1 MRVQLATAITL
12 KSEREDTTGS
22 VRALKNAFIHVVL
35 KCKLKMNWSVIYEIN
50 IIYVCSSEFCLRQT
64 VLKGSLYASEQL
76 HAEDATVHVAKWSTL
91 LLLGIWFLTP
101 LWNVKKKNFNILSLE
116 SLVPQMITCKDKLT
130 MTYTLSNYMY
140 YSLHSVSSSV

>member
-1 MRVQLATAITL
+1 MRVQLATAVTL

-50 IIYVCSSEFCLRQT
+50 IIYVCSSEFCLRQQT
-64 VLKGSLYASEQL
+64 VLKGSLYTSEQL
-76 HAEDATVHVAKWSTL
+76 HAEDPTVHVAKWSTL

-101 LWNVKKKNFNILSLE
+101 LWNVKKKTSTFS
-116 SLVPQMITCKDKLT
+116 
-130 MTYTLSNYMY
+130 
-140 YSLHSVSSSV
+140 H